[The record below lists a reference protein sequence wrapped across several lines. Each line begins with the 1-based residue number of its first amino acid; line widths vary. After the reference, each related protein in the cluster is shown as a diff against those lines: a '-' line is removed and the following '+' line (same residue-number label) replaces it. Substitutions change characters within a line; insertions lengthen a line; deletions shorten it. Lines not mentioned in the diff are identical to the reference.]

1 MAFSLLG
8 LGVILGLLFY
18 IVFDAS
24 KATIIE
30 SSERIRD
37 QASGEI
43 AMRVENF
50 LARAPEIVRQFQDQT
65 ARGLV
70 DPHDPLPTAST
81 LFAQLLAD
89 ADIGEITF
97 TFAEKTG
104 FGADGSLQV
113 AATPRGQVTVGRLL
127 GADNQEHLCGR
138 YIHQENGGFV
148 SERWDLD
155 AGGNFRST
163 QPQRETGNA
172 LEDPTNHLTFLTP
185 ASKDFFGQLLWSDLH
200 WLQLDSALP
209 ESKRRAE
216 VSVQRVIQTAGG
228 QFAGVLRVGLLT
240 RQLDTAVRKKFVSA
254 KADDPHRVFICD
266 NEGRLI
272 TRISPADVLV
282 SIKND
287 LRIAP
292 AHLPA
297 VITTALRDPII
308 QDVEPGQ
315 PSRFGHFKI
324 DGEEYLTTFRAL
336 PDTQD
341 WIVGIVVPRSYYLG
355 RLSTMRSRLLG
366 VSLAVILFVATGSS
380 IVFRGIRR
388 AQIRIIRESGKMKS
402 FDFSP
407 GSADSAFHD
416 VGEVLE
422 GLEKAKTA
430 IRAMGKYAP
439 IELVRRLYHE
449 NSEPVL
455 GGEPM
460 EISILFTDIKDF
472 TSYSEQLDP
481 NELATALGRYLE
493 VMARIIQRETRGTID
508 KYIGDAIMALWNAP
522 EPVSDHER
530 MACEAALRCK
540 EAGEALA
547 KAPEWEG
554 LPRFE
559 TRFGLHCET
568 ALVGHFGAPDRM
580 NYTAIGDAVN
590 LASRLEGLNKL
601 YGTAII
607 VSRNIA
613 DRACDHFDFRLLDRV
628 AVKGKVNA
636 IEIYELLGSKCQGL
650 RTEAV
655 LAYETAFAAYAAGD
669 FARAI
674 PILEAHRED
683 PPSAVLLRR
692 CRDFMEDPPPA
703 DWGGVYS
710 VSSK

>member
-50 LARAPEIVRQFQDQT
+50 LARAPEIVRRFQDQT
-65 ARGLV
+65 SRGLV

-81 LFAQLLAD
+81 LFALLLAD
-89 ADIGEITF
+89 AEIGEITF

-104 FGADGSLQV
+104 FGADGALQV

-272 TRISPADVLV
+272 TRISRADVLV
-282 SIKND
+282 SVKND

-388 AQIRIIRESGKMKS
+388 AQIRIVRESGKMKS

-416 VGEVLE
+416 VGDVLE

-559 TRFGLHCET
+559 TRFGLHCEI

-636 IEIYELLGSKCQGL
+636 IEIYELLGIKCQGL

-669 FARAI
+669 FARAV